1 MISTP
6 LPEKDMK
13 KFAILA
19 MLFST
24 LMLAGCNTVSGFG
37 KDVQKVGDK
46 VEGAAEDCGDAN
58 GC

>member
-1 MISTP
+1 MPP

-19 MLFST
+19 MLFLS
-24 LMLAGCNTVSGFG
+24 LMLTGCNTVSGFG

-46 VEGAAEDCGDAN
+46 VEGAAEDCSDAN